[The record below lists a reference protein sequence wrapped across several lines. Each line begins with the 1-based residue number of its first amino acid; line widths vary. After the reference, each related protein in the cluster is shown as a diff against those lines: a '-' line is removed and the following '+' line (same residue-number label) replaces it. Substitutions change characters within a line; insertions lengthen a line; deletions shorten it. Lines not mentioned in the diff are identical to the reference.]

1 MHAVTITRMRGATAS
16 VLKIAT
22 MAAAFVVHVILT
34 DSEEEE
40 SDDKP
45 RIKRQARER
54 GVSEGIFKELRA
66 DRKISLS
73 LIKNLS
79 GMMTQPSVVTSIAL
93 L

>member
-22 MAAAFVVHVILT
+22 MAAFVIHVILT
-34 DSEEEE
+34 DSEEEQNDE
-40 SDDKP
+40 EP

-54 GVSEGIFKELRA
+54 GVSEGIFKELGA

-73 LIKNLS
+73 LIKSLS
-79 GMMTQPSVVTSIAL
+79 GMMTQPSVVTPIAL